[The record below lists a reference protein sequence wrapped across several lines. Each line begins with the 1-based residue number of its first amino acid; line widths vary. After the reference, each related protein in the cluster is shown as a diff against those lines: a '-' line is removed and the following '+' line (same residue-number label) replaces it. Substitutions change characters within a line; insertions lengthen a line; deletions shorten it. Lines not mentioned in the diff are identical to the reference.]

1 MTYLP
6 CFPDSDEPLILHRL
20 MMKKPEVFI
29 EAICI
34 VYRSDEDEQTEPSEL
49 EVKELLLYTDYL
61 KNYEYYQ
68 GR

>member
-49 EVKELLLYTDYL
+49 EVKRATSIYRLLE
-61 KNYEYYQ
+61 NYEYYQ